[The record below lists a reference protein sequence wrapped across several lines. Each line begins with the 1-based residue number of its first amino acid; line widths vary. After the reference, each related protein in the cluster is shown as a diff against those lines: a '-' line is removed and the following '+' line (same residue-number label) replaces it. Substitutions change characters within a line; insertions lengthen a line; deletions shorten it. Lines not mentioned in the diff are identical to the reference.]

1 MRVLDL
7 GASPGSWGQ
16 YALTKIGPTGFLVAV
31 DIAPPRASL
40 PANARFVEADGLD
53 PGTAERLAE
62 HAPFDLLLSD
72 MAPSTSGV
80 RFTDHARSVALAR
93 AALALAERLL
103 RPGGDAFVKVFDG
116 EDLPAFRKE
125 FAARFRKTTLE
136 KPEASRADSV
146 EVFLLGRGYAGPA
159 ESSR

>member
-16 YALTKIGPTGFLVAV
+16 YALSKIGAGGFLVAV
-31 DIAPPRASL
+31 DVAPPRAAL
-40 PANARFVEADGLD
+40 PANARFVEADALD
-53 PGTAERLAE
+53 VEAAEARLAE
-62 HAPFDLLLSD
+62 FAPFDILLSD
-72 MAPSTSGV
+72 MAPKTSGV
-80 RFTDHARSVALAR
+80 RFADHARSVALAL

-125 FAARFRKTTLE
+125 FAARFRKATLE

-146 EVFLLGRGYAGPA
+146 EVFLLGRGFRGGAPT
-159 ESSR
+159 

>member
-16 YALTKIGPTGFLVAV
+16 YVLSKIGPTGFLVAV
-31 DIAPPRASL
+31 DVVPPRAAL
-40 PANARFVEADGLD
+40 PANARFVEADCLD
-53 PGTAERLAE
+53 AGVAERLAE

-72 MAPSTSGV
+72 MAPNTSGV
-80 RFTDHARSVALAR
+80 PFADHVRSVTLAR
-93 AALALAERLL
+93 AALTLAARLL
-103 RPGGDAFVKVFDG
+103 RPGGDALVKVFDG
-116 EDLPAFRKE
+116 EDLPAFRRE

-146 EVFLLGRGYAGPA
+146 EVFLLGRGYRGP
-159 ESSR
+159 S